1 MNPILV
7 VGLSAWFG
15 FGQVGTAEPLS
26 IDYGGEKYI
35 HRWTQA
41 GQHEFTPN
49 GQEDLARWRDMVT
62 INVHPGVR
70 SGEQLAS
77 LANQVLER
85 YTAAGKVIT
94 TSSVPRTESSPAQ
107 HLVVAVL
114 QGPNVLEAAFARF
127 LLVNDQGIVIVYS
140 HREYGPDGATALGTW
155 LESQGSSSAN
165 TLMTW
170 DGMPSLDV
178 LTKLPTSK

>member
-1 MNPILV
+1 MNPLFG
-7 VGLSAWFG
+7 VGLAALFS

-26 IDYGGEKYI
+26 IQYGGETYI
-35 HRWTQA
+35 HRWMQA

-70 SGEQLAS
+70 DGEQLAS

-85 YTAAGKVIT
+85 YTTAGKVIT

-114 QGPNVLEAAFARF
+114 QGPNVLEATFARF
-127 LLVNDQGIVIVYS
+127 LLVNGQGIVVVYS
-140 HREYGPDGATALGTW
+140 HREYGPDGAAVLGKW

-178 LTKLPTSK
+178 LTRLPASR